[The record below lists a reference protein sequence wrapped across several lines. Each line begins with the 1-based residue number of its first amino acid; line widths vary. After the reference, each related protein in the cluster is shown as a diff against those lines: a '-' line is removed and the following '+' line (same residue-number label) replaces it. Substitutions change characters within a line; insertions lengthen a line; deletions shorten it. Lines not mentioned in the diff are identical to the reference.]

1 METQQSLTSLQGRG
15 LGFFSPS
22 PPHPL
27 GSMLGKWQGAQDQK
41 KKLERP
47 KRKKPT
53 KEEGIDYRSPGFR
66 NVTFTERISRRLTF
80 DSLGIR
86 GTGGEVETGIWFGF
100 WRWWK
105 KRAWRTEVGSA
116 AFGKRSL
123 HHRFSHVDFSTAV
136 TWSFWI

>member
-1 METQQSLTSLQGRG
+1 MEGEPWKHSSHSHPCREGALASSLH
-15 LGFFSPS
+15 P

-100 WRWWK
+100 WRWRK

-116 AFGKRSL
+116 GVWEALS
-123 HHRFSHVDFSTAV
+123 SP
-136 TWSFWI
+136 

>member
-1 METQQSLTSLQGRG
+1 MEGEPWKHSSHSHPCREGALASSLH
-15 LGFFSPS
+15 
-22 PPHPL
+22 PPPPPPWLHVRKMAGCSGP
-27 GSMLGKWQGAQDQK
+27 KEKTRKTK
-41 KKLERP
+41 K
-47 KRKKPT
+47 KKPT

-100 WRWWK
+100 WRWRK

-116 AFGKRSL
+116 GVWEALS
-123 HHRFSHVDFSTAV
+123 SP
-136 TWSFWI
+136 